1 MIDNYLKE
9 TEMLD
14 YSNPEIQELIQK
26 KKWKELDEFE
36 RIKAIYNFVGVHP
49 KISFIVG

>member
-14 YSNPEIQELIQK
+14 YSNSAIQELIQK

-36 RIKAIYNFVGVHP
+36 RIKGIYNTLEN
-49 KISFIVG
+49 

>member
-1 MIDNYLKE
+1 MMDKYLRE

-14 YSNPEIQELIQK
+14 YSNPAIQELIQK

-36 RIKAIYNFVGVHP
+36 RIKEIYNFVRD
-49 KISFIVG
+49 